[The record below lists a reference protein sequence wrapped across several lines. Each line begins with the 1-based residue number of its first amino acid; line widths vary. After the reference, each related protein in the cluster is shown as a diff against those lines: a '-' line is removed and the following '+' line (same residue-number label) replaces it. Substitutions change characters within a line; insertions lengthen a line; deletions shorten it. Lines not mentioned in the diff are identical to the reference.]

1 MILCAFIVVGNLFH
15 ISFLS
20 IVYIF
25 RFNEPALNNRV
36 NF

>member
-1 MILCAFIVVGNLFH
+1 MILCGFILVGDLFH

-25 RFNEPALNNRV
+25 WFNEPALNNRV